1 MCRAAG
7 GILDAEAPTAE
18 FVRRTVPAG
27 RCEWSCLNPPLATV
41 CALAASYTL
50 CEGAVCTTL
59 VHAVYEFGSFEW
71 PL

>member
-1 MCRAAG
+1 VCRAAG

-18 FVRRTVPAG
+18 FVRRIVPAG
-27 RCEWSCLNPPLATV
+27 RCEWSCSLHWPQFCV
-41 CALAASYTL
+41 CPASYTL
-50 CEGAVCTTL
+50 CESTVCTTL